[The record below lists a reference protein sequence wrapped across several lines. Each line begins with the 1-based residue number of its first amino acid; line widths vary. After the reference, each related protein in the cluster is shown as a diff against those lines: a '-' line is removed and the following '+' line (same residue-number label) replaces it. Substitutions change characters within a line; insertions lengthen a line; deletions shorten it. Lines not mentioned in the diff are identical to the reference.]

1 MQRKQ
6 QQSPIAKSRPGFPIV
21 VTAPSGTGK
30 TSICRRVAKEMK
42 SVSYSVSVTTRKP
55 RRGERNGRDYVFVSD
70 KRFKQLVAAGKL
82 AEWASVYGSCYG
94 TPRTWL
100 ESRLEKGRSVLL
112 ALDRNGG
119 EMIRNKYPGAVLV
132 YLLPPSV
139 RELKRRLEGRRT
151 DSGSSVKIRLES
163 ARKELGFAREYDYW
177 VVNRKLDQTVA
188 VLKSIITAEG
198 HRRERLGSIRLR

>member
-1 MQRKQ
+1 MNGRQ
-6 QQSPIAKSRPGFPIV
+6 QKSPITKPRPGFPVV

-30 TSICRRVAKEMK
+30 TSICRRVAREMK

-55 RRGERNGRDYVFVSD
+55 RRGERNGRDYVFVTD
-70 KRFKQLVAAGKL
+70 KRFKQLVSAGKF

-94 TPRTWL
+94 TPRSWL
-100 ESRLEKGRSVLL
+100 ESKLGKGQSVLL

-119 EMIRNKYPGAVLV
+119 EMIRKKYPDAVLV

-139 RELKRRLEGRRT
+139 KELKRRLEGRRT
-151 DSGSSVKIRLES
+151 DSDSSVMRRLGS
-163 ARKELGFAREYDYW
+163 VRKELGFATGYDYW
-177 VVNRKLDQTVA
+177 IVNRKLDQTVA

-198 HRRERLGSIRLR
+198 HRRERLGNIRLR